1 MNTYIKNILLCFIAL
16 TITQAV
22 FAQADSAYTCASCI
36 CEKDATPAGVM
47 ISHVHAKGE
56 WMLSYR
62 YMNMASRGMQQGTNS
77 ISNDQIYN
85 QYLMSSDNMS
95 MDMHMFMAMYGVSK
109 RLTLMTMF
117 EYNVTKMNMVAPEGS
132 GHVHSGST
140 ASGSAHDMTTSGL
153 GDVSVTALYSIVNSK
168 KHHVLVSGGLS
179 IPTGSI
185 QKTGNASSMYPGI
198 RYPYM
203 MQEGSGTW
211 DILPGLTYTFKD
223 NKVMASIQIYSSIRT
238 GYNSVGYKLGN
249 ETVFNNWLAYQF
261 IHWLSSSLRAEV
273 THVGAMNGYDPAQYA
288 YSEPSA
294 NAANYGG
301 TNVLLYAGLNA
312 YFLGRNKVA
321 LEVGVPLYQNSIG
334 IQPSQYYNIHLMYS
348 IVF

>member
-1 MNTYIKNILLCFIAL
+1 MNIFNKNVLLCFL
-16 TITQAV
+16 
-22 FAQADSAYTCASCI
+22 AYTIIQSVCAQTDSTISCISCI

-62 YMNMASRGMQQGTNS
+62 YMNMESRGMQLGTSS

-85 QYLMSSDNMS
+85 QYLMSSDEMS
-95 MDMHMFMAMYGVSK
+95 MGMHMLMAMYGISR

-117 EYNVTKMNMVAPEGS
+117 EYNVSKMNMIAPEGS
-132 GHVHSGST
+132 GHVHPGATSPS
-140 ASGSAHDMTTSGL
+140 SSHDMSTSGF
-153 GDVSVTALYSIVNSK
+153 GDVSVTALYSIINSK
-168 KHHVLVSGGLS
+168 KHHVLISGGLS

-185 QKTGNASSMYPGI
+185 QKTGNASSMYPNK

-211 DILPGLTYTFKD
+211 DVMPGLTYTFKGG
-223 NKVMASIQIYSSIRT
+223 NVMASSQILSTIRT
-238 GYNSVGYKLGN
+238 GYNSVGYQLGN
-249 ETVFNNWLAYQF
+249 EVVFNNWVAYQF
-261 IHWLSSSLRAEV
+261 KKWISSSLRLEAM
-273 THVGAMNGYDPAQYA
+273 HVGAMNGYDPDLYT

-301 TNVLLYAGLNA
+301 TNVSLNLGLNT
-312 YFLGRNKVA
+312 YFLGSNKIA
-321 LEVGVPLYQNSIG
+321 FEVGVPLYQNSIG
-334 IQPSQYYNIHLMYS
+334 IQPSQYYNVHIMYS